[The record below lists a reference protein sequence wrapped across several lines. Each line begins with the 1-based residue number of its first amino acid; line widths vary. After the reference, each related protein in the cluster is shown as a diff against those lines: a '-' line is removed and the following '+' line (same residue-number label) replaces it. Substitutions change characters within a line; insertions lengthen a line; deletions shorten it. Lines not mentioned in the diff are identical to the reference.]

1 MKTWIHQIESE
12 WEVGI
17 LKGERLRSVLL
28 LSVLGLFL
36 TINLTVHL
44 FFPKVVDALFSGHFP
59 TLASFLG
66 SSLFFVYEVGF
77 FLVLS
82 WNIRRRQRLP
92 KIAAYLNAVLETTAP
107 TLAMTV
113 AATAFSPQALPNNPF
128 YLVYFLF
135 IILSAMRMKVSLTL
149 VTSAVAAGEYL
160 SLGLWFVTFGSGTF
174 AMELLKVGL
183 LLVAGALT
191 AVVTY
196 QNRNGF
202 FQAWKNA
209 EDKNRVIG
217 LFGQQVS
224 PAVVQKLLNQ
234 PQENLGE
241 NLPVTILFLDIRNFT
256 AFSEKRTPEEV
267 VHFLNGLFDFM
278 IDIVNQ
284 NHGIINKFLGDGFMA
299 VFGAPLPEGNSQQNA
314 LKAAIE
320 LRAELSSRIA
330 RGETPPTRIG
340 MGVHCGTAVTGNVGS
355 PQRREYT
362 VIGNVVNTASRLE
375 SLNKE
380 LGTSLLVSDEVWQKG
395 AWAGLR
401 GIPRGEVLLRGQE
414 APLQV
419 WEIVESSAHGS

>member
-1 MKTWIHQIESE
+1 MKTWIRQIESE

-17 LKGERLRSVLL
+17 LRGERLRSLLL

-36 TINLTVHL
+36 LANLSVHL
-44 FFPKVVDALFSGHFP
+44 FFPKVLDALFSRHFP

-66 SSLFFVYEVGF
+66 SSLFFMYEVGF

-92 KIAAYLNAVLETTAP
+92 KIAAYLNAILETTVP
-107 TLAMTV
+107 TIAMSV
-113 AATAFSPQALPNNPF
+113 AATAFSPQSLPDSPF

-149 VTSAVAAGEYL
+149 VTSAVAAAEYL
-160 SLGLWFVTFGSGTF
+160 FLGAWFAVPGSGTLALEF
-174 AMELLKVGL
+174 LKVVM
-183 LLVAGALT
+183 LLVAGVLT
-191 AVVTY
+191 AVVTH
-196 QNRNGF
+196 QNRSGF
-202 FQAWKNA
+202 LQAWKNS

-241 NLPVTILFLDIRNFT
+241 NLPVTVLFLDIRNFT
-256 AFSEKRTPEEV
+256 AFSEKRSPEEV

-278 IDIVNQ
+278 IDIVNK

-320 LRAELSSRIA
+320 LRGELSSRIA
-330 RGETPPTRIG
+330 RGEIPPTRIG
-340 MGVHCGTAVTGNVGS
+340 IGIHCGTAVTGNVGS

-380 LGTSLLVSDEVWQKG
+380 MGTNLLVSDEVWHAG
-395 AWAGLR
+395 AWDGLL
-401 GIPRGEVLLRGQE
+401 GKPRGQTLLRGQE
-414 APLQV
+414 APLNV
-419 WEIVESSAHGS
+419 WEVVE